1 MASKE
6 TTLTDIVAL
15 LDQEL
20 QPQLFKDYCPNGI
33 QVDASR
39 SPAAPVKKIIT
50 GVTACQALI
59 DRAVELQADAI
70 LVHHGY
76 FWRGEEAVIT
86 GSKRR
91 RIETLLA
98 NHISLIAYHLPLDG
112 HPTLG
117 NNAELARLMGWNVLG
132 GLEPGARAIG
142 NWGTTG
148 CELSLAELGQSLAKT
163 LHREPMLIA
172 GGEHPIKT
180 IAWCTGAAQG
190 MIDKALKLGVDAFVS
205 GEISESTV
213 HFARENGIHYI
224 SAGHHA
230 TERYGVQA
238 LARWLH
244 DETGVEHQFVDID
257 SPV

>member
-33 QVDASR
+33 QVDASQ

-148 CELSLAELGQSLAKT
+148 HELSLAELGQSLANT
-163 LHREPMLIA
+163 LHREPLLIA

-190 MIDKALKLGVDAFVS
+190 MIDKALKLGGRCFCQ
-205 GEISESTV
+205 
-213 HFARENGIHYI
+213 R
-224 SAGHHA
+224 
-230 TERYGVQA
+230 
-238 LARWLH
+238 
-244 DETGVEHQFVDID
+244 
-257 SPV
+257 

>member
-76 FWRGEEAVIT
+76 FWRGEDAVIT

-112 HPTLG
+112 HPSIG

-148 CELSLAELGQSLAKT
+148 RELSLAELGQSLANT
-163 LHREPMLIA
+163 LHREPLLIA

-238 LARWLH
+238 LARWLY

>member
-59 DRAVELQADAI
+59 DQAVELQADAI

-148 CELSLAELGQSLAKT
+148 HELSLAELGQSLANT
-163 LHREPMLIA
+163 LHREPLLIA

-238 LARWLH
+238 LARWLY